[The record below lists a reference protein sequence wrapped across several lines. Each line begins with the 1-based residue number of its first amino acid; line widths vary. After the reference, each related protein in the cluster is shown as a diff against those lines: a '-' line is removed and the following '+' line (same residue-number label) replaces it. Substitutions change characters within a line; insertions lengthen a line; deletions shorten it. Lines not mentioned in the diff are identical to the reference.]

1 MCFGWFAAVLAR
13 RRRGS
18 QAKRAGQ
25 KIGCHLRRLPFT
37 LERRILLP
45 AEGWHAH
52 RREEVAT
59 MISNTFGAGV
69 AGAVLTAGTSHAAH
83 TAHVAVPATA
93 VKHRAAAAAT
103 DASVD
108 RGHT

>member
-1 MCFGWFAAVLAR
+1 
-13 RRRGS
+13 
-18 QAKRAGQ
+18 
-25 KIGCHLRRLPFT
+25 
-37 LERRILLP
+37 
-45 AEGWHAH
+45 
-52 RREEVAT
+52 
-59 MISNTFGAGV
+59 MISTTFGVGV

-83 TAHVAVPATA
+83 VAHVAVPATA